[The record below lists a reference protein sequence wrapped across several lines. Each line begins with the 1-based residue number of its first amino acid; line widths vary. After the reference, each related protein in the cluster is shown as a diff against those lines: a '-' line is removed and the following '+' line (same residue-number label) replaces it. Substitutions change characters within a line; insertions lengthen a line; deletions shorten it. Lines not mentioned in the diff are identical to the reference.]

1 MKQILIAT
9 HGKMAS
15 GILYTAEMVLGKQ
28 ENVTAINAYVDPE
41 TDVEKEFD
49 AYFQERKGQRII
61 VMTDLAGGS
70 VNQKLMQYAAK
81 DRNITLITGIN
92 FPFLLQILLTDGEL
106 SNEEIQSYLEAARQ
120 EMKLSGVPEG
130 IEESGKNKAEESE
143 AAAGKVQAAEAAA
156 DTETD
161 KFETETNEKN
171 ERENQDTG
179 DAYQH
184 SEAEITALRID
195 DRLIHG
201 QVAMTWTKQ
210 LKVQGILVAND
221 VAASDNTQK
230 MALKMAAPAGIKVL
244 VKPLNEAIRVL
255 NYPKASEMRILVLTR
270 TIKDALAIR
279 KCVKSID
286 FLNLG
291 NTGRFDG
298 IDVSEKIVLTPTI
311 MLTQDELMAAKE
323 LAELDERF
331 CMQQV
336 PNDEKRPVKEAVEK
350 L

>member
-41 TDVEKEFD
+41 VDIEKEFD
-49 AYFQERKGQRII
+49 TYFQERKGQRII
-61 VMTDLAGGS
+61 AMTDLAGGS
-70 VNQKLMQYAAK
+70 VNQKLMQFAAK
-81 DRNITLITGIN
+81 DKNITLITGIN
-92 FPFLLQILLTDGEL
+92 FPFLLQILLSDGDL
-106 SNEEIQSYLEAARQ
+106 SDAEIQVYLESARQ
-120 EMKLSGVPEG
+120 ELKISGMLET
-130 IEESGKNKAEESE
+130 SE
-143 AAAGKVQAAEAAA
+143 NA
-156 DTETD
+156 DTAESTD
-161 KFETETNEKN
+161 KEEKTETAGETEETGTEK
-171 ERENQDTG
+171 EPKKGTEN
-179 DAYQH
+179 YKH
-184 SEAEITALRID
+184 SEAQIAALRID

-221 VAASDNTQK
+221 GAAGDSTQK
-230 MALKMAAPAGIKVL
+230 MALKMAAPTGIKVL
-244 VKPLNEAIRVL
+244 VKPVNEAIRVL
-255 NYPKASEMRILVLTR
+255 NYPKASQMRILVLTR
-270 TIKDALAIR
+270 TVKDALAVR
-279 KCVKSID
+279 KCVKNID

-298 IDVSEKIVLTPTI
+298 IDVSEKTVISPTI
-311 MLTQDELMAAKE
+311 MLTQDELKAAKE
-323 LAELDERF
+323 LAELDEGF

-336 PNDEKRPVKEAVEK
+336 PNDEKKLVKEVIEK